1 METTTSNTAAPSV
14 EVPRLVRLFVSEECN
29 ALATALENVAR
40 EWHPESECNTKEA
53 VYRYLE
59 AQPRT
64 TMIAELVQHLH
75 RLGYRIEP
83 NNMISTQSNA
93 P

>member
-1 METTTSNTAAPSV
+1 MITPNTTTPAV
-14 EVPRLVRLFVSEECN
+14 DLPRLVRLFVSEEGN

-40 EWHPESECNTKEA
+40 EWHPESECDIKEA

-64 TMIAELVQHLH
+64 TMVAELVQHLH
-75 RLGYRIEP
+75 RLGYRIE
-83 NNMISTQSNA
+83 QNA
-93 P
+93 AGEATASLKR